1 MKGIKIAT
9 LAALLAFAVVPA
21 QANFAKTKVEN
32 YAHPTM
38 LLNQTQK
45 IMGNI
50 GESTYVIGGQVFKP
64 KHKKLFVEGKE
75 NVYVASFANNLINIL
90 KTNQKGYVFDPK
102 APVLRSELAV
112 ILAETFS
119 VVDASDYKVQYSDVQ
134 EGYWAKEWI
143 YKALDKGLMI
153 GYPSGVFK
161 PDQPVTKAEVFATIA
176 QIVDT
181 KYAKTST
188 PKLGNDKIEYIPT
201 WANNATNEVVA
212 TGILNNAINK
222 DKVVKEEYLS
232 KEQTAFLLAELRKGI
247 FLSKNIKLNGA
258 VCEKLAKA
266 NPVLLNVKL
275 NDRINAKH
283 SNAGEK
289 FTATTTKDVTI
300 KGVEFKAGSKVVGE
314 VVAVA
319 RPGYKNEGYVKVRFL
334 TIENGEVKA
343 DFPAKISEVK
353 AGELKNPNIVARFL
367 GAPIEGAARIAGIAG
382 RTAGVGVTTVGNR
395 TEEFGDYLAGTLV
408 ETFAGKPISGVK
420 SFGNSILTVFKGT
433 ADIVWLALSGTFGV
447 LYEVGDEIMY
457 VIMPSLSNSSSLNPN
472 EEITIVF

>member
-1 MKGIKIAT
+1 MRAIK
-9 LAALLAFAVVPA
+9 
-21 QANFAKTKVEN
+21 
-32 YAHPTM
+32 
-38 LLNQTQK
+38 
-45 IMGNI
+45 
-50 GESTYVIGGQVFKP
+50 KP
-64 KHKKLFVEGKE
+64 FRRCFRH
-75 NVYVASFANNLINIL
+75 
-90 KTNQKGYVFDPK
+90 QKGYVFDPK

-119 VVDASDYKVQYSDVQ
+119 VVDASDYKVEYSDIQ
-134 EGYWAKEWI
+134 NDYWAKEWI

-176 QIVDT
+176 QIVDAQ
-181 KYAKTST
+181 YAKTSA
-188 PKLGNDKIEYIPT
+188 PKLGNDKIQYIPT
-201 WANNATNEVVA
+201 WANDATAEVVA
-212 TGILNNAINK
+212 TGILNNAVDK
-222 DKVVKEEYLS
+222 DKVVNAEYLS
-232 KEQTAFLLAELRKGI
+232 KEQTAWILSELRRGI
-247 FLSKNIKLNGA
+247 FLSKNIKLSTET
-258 VCEKLAKA
+258 CDKLAKK

-275 NDRINAKH
+275 NDRIDAKH
-283 SNAGEK
+283 ANAGEK
-289 FTATTTKDVTI
+289 FTATTTADVNIQGT
-300 KGVEFKAGSKVVGE
+300 EFKAGSKVVGE
-314 VVAVA
+314 VVAVS
-319 RPGYKNEGYVKVRFL
+319 RPGYKNPGYVKVKFL
-334 TIENGEVKA
+334 TIENGETSL
-343 DFPAKISEVK
+343 DFPKEISEVK

-408 ETFAGKPISGVK
+408 ETFSGKPVSGIK

-457 VIMPSLSNSSSLNPN
+457 VILPSLSNSSSLNPN